1 MLDAA
6 PDSRLSIKLATR
18 VVIDD
23 RIISMHIKMPI
34 SPVCVDCVVSR
45 RSQGVLHKDGRKVH
59 AADGRLDCLG
69 LGEVKGVDGGK
80 ATSPLAEYSNIN
92 SKKRDLMAPSIFE
105 PWCP

>member
-69 LGEVKGVDGGK
+69 LGEGKGGWRKGDFPAGRIFQYQLEKARLDG
-80 ATSPLAEYSNIN
+80 SLDI
-92 SKKRDLMAPSIFE
+92 
-105 PWCP
+105 